1 MGMNIIDAD
10 GHVIEDETLLDYL
23 DEPYRSGKTKGGI
36 IGPVRSVLGN
46 VFPSLD
52 FHHLVTFKRSER
64 AFGGGKRVGP
74 EQWIEFLDVA
84 KFEYAVLYPTI
95 GLAMG
100 NISYPDWACAVAR
113 AYNNWIHDRYM
124 KRSPRLKGMALL
136 PMQDV
141 GEAVLELRRAVKEL
155 GMPGAMLPSR
165 GLPFDLGHPTYW
177 PVYAEAEKLGCALA
191 VHGGCHHGMGLDTL
205 ETFVPIHGM
214 GHPLS
219 LLIAFSGMVYHGA
232 FDEFPRLR
240 VGFLEGGAAWV
251 TFWMDRM
258 DRSHHYFGEL
268 DVQGRYKGP
277 SMEQKPSD
285 YLKRDNVFVGCEG
298 GEEGLEYQVRRVG
311 NHHFLFASDF
321 PHEIGP
327 EDIMHEIDEVREYPG
342 LADEDKAAILGGNA
356 RRFYQVPAGL

>member
-1 MGMNIIDAD
+1 MNIIDAD
-10 GHVIEDETLLDYL
+10 GHVIEDESLLDYV

-36 IGPVRSVLGN
+36 IGPIRNVLGN

-52 FHHLVTFKRSER
+52 FHHLATFKRSER

-74 EQWIEFLDVA
+74 EQWLQFLDVA
-84 KFEYAVLYPTI
+84 KFEYAFLYPTI

-124 KRSPRLKGMALL
+124 KLSPRLKGMALL

-141 GEAVLELRRAVKEL
+141 SEAVVELRRAVKEL

-165 GLPFDLGHPTYW
+165 GLPFDLGHRTYW

-191 VHGGCHHGMGLDTL
+191 VHGGCHHGMGLDTF

-219 LLIAFSGMVYHGA
+219 LLIAFSGMVYHGV

-258 DRSHHYFGEL
+258 DRSHHYFG
-268 DVQGRYKGP
+268 
-277 SMEQKPSD
+277 
-285 YLKRDNVFVGCEG
+285 VFVGCEG
-298 GEEGLEYQVRRVG
+298 GEEGLDYQVRRVG
-311 NHHFLFASDF
+311 NGHLLFASDF

-327 EDIMHEIDEVREYPG
+327 EDIMHEIEEVREYRG
-342 LADEDKAAILGGNA
+342 LTEEDKAAILGGNA